1 MTEKGPGSERS
12 EPGWDEEP
20 THVRDEQAAE
30 PNDPPFRVE
39 HTIRIR
45 PDQIDRRALPFR
57 KEARGRRADDD
68 AAIQSH
74 TDVVRPDE
82 IRAALPFQAPEPAVT
97 HVPVEH
103 QEPSVWS
110 REAAIDPRDLPSSL
124 APSQLADLPVSVVP
138 EPHDA
143 SRAVAALVIVSV
155 AVLVGLVALA
165 LFVLR

>member
-1 MTEKGPGSERS
+1 MTGKGPGSEPS

-20 THVRDEQAAE
+20 THVRDEQAG
-30 PNDPPFRVE
+30 DPPFGVE

-45 PDQIDRRALPFR
+45 PDQVDRRALPFR
-57 KEARGRRADDD
+57 KQATGRRAEDDV
-68 AAIQSH
+68 AIQTH
-74 TDVVRPDE
+74 TDAMRPE
-82 IRAALPFQAPEPAVT
+82 EMRAALPFQHPEPAVT
-97 HVPVEH
+97 HIPVDH
-103 QEPSVWS
+103 QAPSVWS

-124 APSQLADLPVSVVP
+124 APSQLSELRASFVP

-143 SRAVAALVIVSV
+143 SRAVAALVIVSI

>member
-1 MTEKGPGSERS
+1 MVEKGPGSERS

-20 THVRDEQAAE
+20 THVRDEQAEA
-30 PNDPPFRVE
+30 PADPPFRVE
-39 HTIRIR
+39 HTVRMR

-57 KEARGRRADDD
+57 KDARGRRRADDVV
-68 AAIQSH
+68 IQTH
-74 TDVVRPDE
+74 TDAVRPDE
-82 IRAALPFQAPEPAVT
+82 LRSALPFQAPEPAVT
-97 HVPVEH
+97 HTPLAH

-124 APSQLADLPVSVVP
+124 APTQLSNLPASVIP

-143 SRAVAALVIVSV
+143 SRAVAALVIVSI

>member
-1 MTEKGPGSERS
+1 MTDKGPGSERS

-20 THVRDEQAAE
+20 THVRDEQADA
-30 PNDPPFRVE
+30 PADPPFRVE
-39 HTIRIR
+39 HTIRMR

-57 KEARGRRADDD
+57 KDARGRRAADD
-68 AAIQSH
+68 ASIQTH
-74 TDVVRPDE
+74 TDAVRPDE
-82 IRAALPFQAPEPAVT
+82 LRAALPFQHPEPAIT

-124 APSQLADLPVSVVP
+124 APSQINLPASIAP

-165 LFVLR
+165 LFVLK